1 MRLRSGIALAAV
13 LLLAPADA
21 SAIETEVHGFVMPQ
35 LRTRVGDRSF
45 SLLDVYEPFF
55 RATAATT
62 IDDSLSTY
70 IALEGNLYYTQP
82 FLDAIA
88 VDLKEM
94 YGEVFLDRVS
104 IRAGR
109 QIYTWGSVENMSPID
124 ILNPQQL
131 TDLDQSAPDRK
142 LGVFAISA
150 QIDLGLPM
158 LDLVVIPFFRA
169 AQVDPDGPF
178 ASAALQ
184 PRALE
189 NYSAAAESYYR
200 GRYQSLPGQLAAA
213 ERALD
218 TYDRQLSAWDATIST
233 LGDLYDTAPS
243 QSLLD
248 QRLDAMERRDELRQ
262 GRAEAEH
269 TYEQLYAEQQHLRQL
284 AANQPGTFDYADNRE
299 PKPAWGNIQFG
310 ARLKFP
316 LDFGDIAISGA
327 SMIQNVPG
335 IFFAAPA
342 TVTGNP
348 TLILN
353 YYRTNMLG
361 FDMGIPF
368 GIYKVKADIGAF
380 LPWED
385 MEGTRPWVP
394 NPYVQAVLQFG
405 LEPHQ
410 STELR
415 AGYMGNLILGIDSDA
430 ELRQERSIARLS
442 GNPLLGLVDHST
454 MLVGSFKF
462 GAAIHRV
469 NLVWIYDF
477 INNSHFAVP
486 DFDFGFRGGLRFG
499 FGSQLMFGK
508 SGGFGALNSMD
519 QIYAKIKY
527 SF

>member
-55 RATAATT
+55 RATAATA

-142 LGVFAISA
+142 LGIFAISA
-150 QIDLGLPM
+150 QIDVGLPM
-158 LDLVVIPFFRA
+158 LDVVVIPFFRGS
-169 AQVDPDGPF
+169 QVDPDGPF

-184 PRALE
+184 PKALE
-189 NYSAAAESYYR
+189 NYQRATQGYYTGRYQALPGQIAAAES
-200 GRYQSLPGQLAAA
+200 
-213 ERALD
+213 ALD
-218 TYDRQLSAWDATIST
+218 AYDRQLAAWDATIST

-248 QRLDAMERRDELRQ
+248 QRLDAMEQRDELRQ
-262 GRAEAEH
+262 GRAGVERD
-269 TYEQLYAEQQHLRQL
+269 YESLQAEQARLQQL
-284 AANQPGTFDYADNRE
+284 ADNQPGMFDIARNRE
-299 PKPAWGNIQFG
+299 PEPAWGNIQFG

-327 SMIQNVPG
+327 SMLQSVPG
-335 IFFAAPA
+335 IYFAAPSA
-342 TVTGNP
+342 VTAEP

-361 FDMGIPF
+361 FDMGVPV
-368 GIYKVKADIGAF
+368 GIYKIKADVGAF

-385 MEGTRPWVP
+385 MDGTRPWVP
-394 NPYVQAVLQFG
+394 NPYVQAVAQFG
-405 LEPHQ
+405 VEPHQ

-415 AGYMGNLILGIDSDA
+415 VGYMGNLILGIDNDA

-442 GNPLLGLVDHST
+442 GNPLLGLVDHSSI
-454 MLVGSFKF
+454 LVGSFKF

-477 INNSHFAVP
+477 INNSHYAVP

-499 FGSQLMFGK
+499 FGSQLIFGH
-508 SGGFGALNSMD
+508 SGGFGALSSMD
-519 QIYAKIKY
+519 QLYAKIKY
-527 SF
+527 TF